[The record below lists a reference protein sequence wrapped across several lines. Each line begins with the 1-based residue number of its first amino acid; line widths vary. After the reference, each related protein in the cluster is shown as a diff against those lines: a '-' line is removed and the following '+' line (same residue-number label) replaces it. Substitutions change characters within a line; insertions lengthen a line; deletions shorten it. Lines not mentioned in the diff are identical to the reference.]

1 MKRQII
7 TQLKNWKNN
16 CQRKPLLL
24 KGARQIGKTYSLLE
38 FARDEFYNYH
48 YLNFEEKSK
57 LKNIFADELDPKKL
71 IQKISFELGQT
82 INSKTDLLILDE
94 IQECPRAL
102 TSLKYFCE
110 DLPELAICA
119 AGSLLG
125 VRLNDVSFPV
135 GKINHLEMYPLN
147 FGEFIDALGKP
158 LLSEALKAGIETIS
172 FAHEQLW
179 NLLKIYFITGG
190 LPEVVKIFVEHQEN
204 HFEALNLVRVR
215 QKEII
220 NDYIGDMAKH
230 CGKENAMHLQR
241 LWTNVAQQ
249 LSQTQDGSA
258 AKFKFKGA
266 IPEKNR
272 YSRLIST
279 IDWLEAAGL
288 IIKVPIIQQAIAP
301 LKAYSKENI
310 FKLFIFD
317 VGILGAL
324 IDLEPKTILAYDYGT
339 YKGFFAENFIAQE
352 FLTKFTSYKQY
363 YAWQQNRLDIEF
375 VIDLDGEIYPI
386 EVKSGT
392 VTKSQSLYIFAKKYQ
407 HKYLSL
413 MSAQKPNLKLDQ
425 ELQKY
430 PLYLASRFPWE
441 F

>member
-7 TQLKNWKNN
+7 AQLTEWKNKN
-16 CQRKPLLL
+16 QRKPLLL

-38 FARDEFYNYH
+38 FAKDEFCNYH
-48 YLNFEEKSK
+48 YLNFEENPK
-57 LKNIFADELDPKKL
+57 LKDIFVDDLDPKKIL
-71 IQKISFELGQT
+71 QKISFEIGHK
-82 INSKTDLLILDE
+82 IDSATDLLILDE

-110 DLPELAICA
+110 DLPEQAICA

-135 GKINHLEMYPLN
+135 GKVDHLEMYPLN
-147 FGEFIDALGKP
+147 FFEFVDALNKP
-158 LLSEALKAGIETIS
+158 LLSEALRSDIETIS

-190 LPEVVKIFVEHQEN
+190 LPEVVQIFVNHQEN
-204 HFEALNLVRVR
+204 HFEALNLVRTR

-230 CGKENAMHLQR
+230 SGKENAMHLQR
-241 LWTNVAQQ
+241 LWANIAQQ
-249 LSQTQDGSA
+249 LSQTQDGSTA
-258 AKFKFKGA
+258 RFKFKGA

-288 IIKVPIIQQAIAP
+288 IIKVPIITQAISP

-324 IDLEPKTILAYDYGT
+324 IDLEPKTILNYDYGT
-339 YKGFFAENFIAQE
+339 YKGFFAENFVAQD

-375 VIDLDGEIYPI
+375 IIDIDGEIYPI

-407 HKYLSL
+407 HKYLAL
-413 MSAQKPNLKLDQ
+413 MSAQKPNLKAGQ